1 MAQKARDLVW
11 STEHFLEIADYHFY
25 AALARAGASEASPE
39 LCLENIET
47 IEAHRL
53 RITRWA
59 KGCPENQAHREAL
72 VAAELAR
79 LQGHPTEAM
88 RLYDVAIKLAKENG
102 FIQIEAIAAELA
114 AKFYLALG
122 AETAA
127 RSYLR
132 RARAR
137 YDEWGAVAKT
147 LQIDARHTDLIERD
161 LVDTSRSSQTAEHL
175 DLAAVMKTSLAV
187 SGEIVLD
194 RLVERIMAIAL
205 EHAGADRGLLILSD
219 PTGERIEAEAR
230 VTSGVVRVNL
240 RRERPSSNDLCEP
253 ILRYVI
259 RTQQSV
265 VLDDAMRAGQFADDE
280 YITQNRIRS
289 LNCLPLTKQ
298 SNLVGVLYLEN
309 RLATHVFTPER
320 TAVLRALASQ
330 AAIALENARL
340 YADLKAT
347 QARLQASHDDMQML
361 VSVIANSSDFI
372 GYLPTKGR
380 DGYVNPGGRRMVG
393 IDLDADVSELQI
405 SDLRPAEEDERYAR
419 EILPALMRDGRW
431 TGERY
436 LRHVKT
442 NALIPVLQ
450 NLFYIIDKD
459 TGERKGIASI
469 CKDLTEQRRADE
481 AFRKVQTD
489 LERIAQRMTMG
500 EFAASI
506 AHELNQ
512 PLTAIVSSG
521 EACLL
526 RLEKP
531 VPEIEK
537 ARAAASRVV
546 RDGHRAS
553 DVIKSIRALLKKAP
567 SRNVEFE
574 ANRSI
579 REVIDLTQTRIRMEG
594 IILEL
599 GLEGNATLVG
609 DRGQFQQVVLNLVA
623 NAIDAMAEV
632 ADRMRL
638 LRIESRERAGNLT
651 VTIEDSGRGLD
662 PGNSGKIFDAFFTTK
677 AEGMGMGLAI
687 SRSIIEIHGGRLWAE
702 PRLPNGARF
711 SFSIPAAIGPA
722 LVEPSQ
728 PLAASHGCSC
738 GS

>member
-1 MAQKARDLVW
+1 
-11 STEHFLEIADYHFY
+11 
-25 AALARAGASEASPE
+25 
-39 LCLENIET
+39 
-47 IEAHRL
+47 
-53 RITRWA
+53 
-59 KGCPENQAHREAL
+59 
-72 VAAELAR
+72 
-79 LQGHPTEAM
+79 
-88 RLYDVAIKLAKENG
+88 
-102 FIQIEAIAAELA
+102 
-114 AKFYLALG
+114 
-122 AETAA
+122 
-127 RSYLR
+127 
-132 RARAR
+132 
-137 YDEWGAVAKT
+137 
-147 LQIDARHTDLIERD
+147 
-161 LVDTSRSSQTAEHL
+161 
-175 DLAAVMKTSLAV
+175 
-187 SGEIVLD
+187 
-194 RLVERIMAIAL
+194 
-205 EHAGADRGLLILSD
+205 
-219 PTGERIEAEAR
+219 
-230 VTSGVVRVNL
+230 
-240 RRERPSSNDLCEP
+240 
-253 ILRYVI
+253 
-259 RTQQSV
+259 
-265 VLDDAMRAGQFADDE
+265 
-280 YITQNRIRS
+280 
-289 LNCLPLTKQ
+289 
-298 SNLVGVLYLEN
+298 
-309 RLATHVFTPER
+309 
-320 TAVLRALASQ
+320 
-330 AAIALENARL
+330 
-340 YADLKAT
+340 
-347 QARLQASHDDMQML
+347 
-361 VSVIANSSDFI
+361 
-372 GYLPTKGR
+372 
-380 DGYVNPGGRRMVG
+380 
-393 IDLDADVSELQI
+393 
-405 SDLRPAEEDERYAR
+405 
-419 EILPALMRDGRW
+419 
-431 TGERY
+431 
-436 LRHVKT
+436 
-442 NALIPVLQ
+442 
-450 NLFYIIDKD
+450 
-459 TGERKGIASI
+459 
-469 CKDLTEQRRADE
+469 
-481 AFRKVQTD
+481 
-489 LERIAQRMTMG
+489 MTMG